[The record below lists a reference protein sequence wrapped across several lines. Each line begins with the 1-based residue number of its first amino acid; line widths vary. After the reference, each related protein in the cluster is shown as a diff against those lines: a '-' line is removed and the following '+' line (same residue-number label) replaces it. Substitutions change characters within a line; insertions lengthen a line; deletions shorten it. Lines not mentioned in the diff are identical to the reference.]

1 VSDNDGIDPYRYGR
15 PDVLV
20 PPASRPTGKEVIS
33 ASWDLLRQDRN
44 LIWLPVIA
52 AVAGTAAG
60 AVLFFPGYAIGRA
73 IDDTSRT
80 GYYAGGLLAAFA
92 FSLISIYF
100 QAALVIGAYVR
111 ADGGKPTLGG
121 VLRQT
126 WAIKS
131 RVIAWAVVTTTVGAA
146 IRALEQRLGIFGRIL
161 GFVGGLG
168 WAIASCFVVPV
179 LVAEGLGP
187 IAAVKRSAELI
198 RGTWGTSVRTTLRLA
213 ATWFLLFIPVFMV
226 FIYGLAL
233 LFSGSTVAGVAL
245 IAVGVIAFVGLSSVF
260 EAITTYARAMI
271 YRFAVGR
278 PVPGIA
284 PRLLAGAFVAKRKR
298 SWRR

>member
-1 VSDNDGIDPYRYGR
+1 VSDNNGVDPYRYGR
-15 PDVLV
+15 PEV
-20 PPASRPTGKEVIS
+20 PVSAGQPTGRAVIQ

-60 AVLFFPGYAIGRA
+60 AVLFVPGYAIGRA
-73 IDDTSRT
+73 IDDTSRI

-111 ADGGKPTLGG
+111 ADGG
-121 VLRQT
+121 QT

-131 RVIAWAVVTTTVGAA
+131 QVIAWAVVTTTVGAA

-161 GFVGGLG
+161 GFLGGLG

-198 RGTWGTSVRTTLRLA
+198 RATWGTSVRTTLRLA
-213 ATWFLLFIPVFMV
+213 AAWFLLFIPLFMI
-226 FIYGLAL
+226 FIFGLAL
-233 LFSGSTVAGVAL
+233 LLSGSTVAGVAL
-245 IAVGVIAFVGLSSVF
+245 IAIGVIAFVGLSSVF

-284 PRLLAGAFVAKRKR
+284 PHLLAGAFVAKRRR